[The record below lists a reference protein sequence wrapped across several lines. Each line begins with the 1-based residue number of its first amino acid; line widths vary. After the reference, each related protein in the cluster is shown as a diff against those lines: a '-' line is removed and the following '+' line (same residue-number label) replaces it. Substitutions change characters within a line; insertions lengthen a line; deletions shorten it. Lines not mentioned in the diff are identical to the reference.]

1 MLERQYIMRGEH
13 ELKVKFEKERL
24 VYNQN
29 LRERNTILKQDFV
42 KQLTKI
48 SKELISQLMDLP
60 FEQQDDQ

>member
-1 MLERQYIMRGEH
+1 MLERQYIMRSEH

>member
-1 MLERQYIMRGEH
+1 MLERQYIMRSEQ

-24 VYNQN
+24 LYNQT
-29 LRERNTILKQDFV
+29 LRDRNTILKQDFV

>member
-1 MLERQYIMRGEH
+1 MLERQYIMRSEH

-24 VYNQN
+24 LYNQN

-42 KQLTKI
+42 KHLNKI

-60 FEQQDDQ
+60 FEQQDDK